1 MTTVAAVGAGLM
13 AAGVLRQRRIPHGKA
28 LSLLGVVLVL
38 APPLALL
45 ALGATGLALVV
56 RRRRSRRGR
65 AAAAEEDIVL
75 LADLLA
81 LGLGAGLGLPAALD
95 EAAAGL
101 GGGLAAELTAV
112 RRSMEQAGAE
122 IGLAGATGRAEHLY
136 RLLGRAAA
144 TGAPLMGAVEAFAAE
159 RRHEDHARRLEAA
172 RRLPVRL
179 LLPLAL
185 LILPGFVVLA
195 VGPALLEALSRL
207 QVSL

>member
-1 MTTVAAVGAGLM
+1 MTAVAVVGAGLL
-13 AAGVLRQRRIPHGKA
+13 AASALRRRRIPHCEA
-28 LSLLGVVLVL
+28 LCFLGVVLLLV
-38 APPLALL
+38 PPLGLL
-45 ALGATGLALVV
+45 ALGATGLALAV
-56 RRRRSRRGR
+56 RRHRSRRG
-65 AAAAEEDIVL
+65 AAATDEEDVVL
-75 LADLLA
+75 LADLLVLA
-81 LGLGAGLGLPAALD
+81 LGAGLGLPAALD
-95 EAAAGL
+95 EATAGL
-101 GGGLAAELTAV
+101 GGGLAAELKAV

-122 IGLAGATGRAEHLY
+122 AGLAGATGRAERLY

-159 RRHEDHARRLEAA
+159 RRHEQHTRRLEAA

-207 QVSL
+207 QISL